1 MAGEE
6 APANADSKGPA
17 ANVVVA
23 PPLASEEDVQRIYN
37 WIDEIPLSRPKR
49 SISRDFADGL
59 LAAEVAHYFF
69 PTRVDLHNYSSANSL
84 DQKRYNW
91 NTLNVKVLKKL
102 GYMIH
107 PSDIERTIKAEPG
120 AVERVLAQ
128 MMSYLQEK
136 ARSARVRQALGD
148 EGGEPYK
155 PQQPLQTPPR
165 YHEISVKEGSQSR
178 EPNASSAKSPQGYP
192 QSRAMQREVDTEIL
206 VEKEHTIHELRET
219 VMIMSEKIRKLEQ
232 LVRIKDTKIESLNS
246 KIEKLEHR

>member
-1 MAGEE
+1 MG
-6 APANADSKGPA
+6 ADRGP
-17 ANVVVA
+17 VVTVA

-59 LAAEVAHYFF
+59 LAAEVCHYFF
-69 PTRVDLHNYSSANSL
+69 PGKVDLHNYSAANSL

-91 NTLNVKVLKKL
+91 NTINVKVLKKL
-102 GYMIH
+102 GYMVH
-107 PSDIERTIKAEPG
+107 PSDIERTVKAEPG

-128 MMSYLQEK
+128 MMTFLQEK
-136 ARSARVRQALGD
+136 ARAIRVHEALGEND
-148 EGGEPYK
+148 HGRPVSPPQRHHDIRVGGDNAH
-155 PQQPLQTPPR
+155 PPPEKGR
-165 YHEISVKEGSQSR
+165 SER
-178 EPNASSAKSPQGYP
+178 EAARMLS
-192 QSRAMQREVDTEIL
+192 EVDTEIL

-246 KIEKLEHR
+246 KIERLERGLA